1 MKNQRYRRSTRRS
14 APVIATLEQSAFAAA
29 DTVANATLY
38 APPTTSV
45 TSIQQR
51 WRVRVRGLITTVKD
65 GDSTD
70 FRAYAIVRKLPNGY
84 SAPSITV
91 SSAVTTFADV
101 DNVLAYGLYYGADTR
116 DSIQWRWL
124 KRTTDL
130 IPGDSLILQLVGD
143 SASTNRAAS
152 TVIEYDVTAM

>member
-1 MKNQRYRRSTRRS
+1 
-14 APVIATLEQSAFAAA
+14 LEQSAFAAA